1 MTDWKKIAEA
11 LDPPVPAADID
22 KIVPV
27 LSALETALRPLILSI
42 PPGTDVWTPPVEPA
56 Q

>member
-11 LDPPVPAADID
+11 LEPAIPAADID
-22 KIVPV
+22 KVIPV
-27 LSALETALRPLILSI
+27 LNALEAALRPLILSI
-42 PPGTDVWTPPVEPA
+42 PPGTDVWSPG